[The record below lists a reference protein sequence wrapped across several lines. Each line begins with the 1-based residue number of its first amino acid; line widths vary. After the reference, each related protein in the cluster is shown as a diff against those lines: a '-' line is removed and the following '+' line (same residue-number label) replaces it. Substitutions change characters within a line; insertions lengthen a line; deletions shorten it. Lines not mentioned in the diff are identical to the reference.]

1 MISLNLLYSAAD
13 DAITVSKTKDAT
25 SHTITIFQRRVFD
38 AFVFQLAHKYGK
50 PDQHDR
56 SITFRCT
63 DMENVSITCYPTKQ
77 DPEKMVV
84 NGENESAWIDEK
96 LPSFRDSNTRIPDW

>member
-1 MISLNLLYSAAD
+1 M
-13 DAITVSKTKDAT
+13 
-25 SHTITIFQRRVFD
+25 FD

-50 PDQHDR
+50 PDQHDS

-63 DMENVSITCYPTKQ
+63 DMADVSITCYPTKQ

-84 NGENESAWIDEK
+84 HGENESAWIDEK
-96 LPSFRDSNTRIPDW
+96 LPSFRTAVQAYLTGKCTKLHPKK